1 MLFNRISIINDK
13 STSKNF
19 FSSQELS
26 LLVVPLEQRHE
37 TALNRWDSLPRPKS
51 RARPDEDAI
60 RSVTLPSL
68 PSIRRSDFESV
79 INNGFVKG
87 YDVAR
92 SVQQLLRVVARLL
105 FFGSA
110 YIIIGV
116 YVHKTAR
123 QTCKCWNI
131 GLDICIFISLWLF

>member
-1 MLFNRISIINDK
+1 MINQHQRI
-13 STSKNF
+13 F
-19 FSSQELS
+19 FSSRGLS
-26 LLVVPLEQRHE
+26 LLVVRWSNVTKRRLIDE
-37 TALNRWDSLPRPKS
+37 TVCH
-51 RARPDEDAI
+51 ARKVERDRTKM
-60 RSVTLPSL
+60 RSGRSPSL

-87 YDVAR
+87 YDVVR
-92 SVQQLLRVVARLL
+92 NVQQLLRVVARLL

-123 QTCKCWNI
+123 QTCKCWTGRSYI
-131 GLDICIFISLWLF
+131 YISDFF

>member
-1 MLFNRISIINDK
+1 MRQSATPEK
-13 STSKNF
+13 SSATGRRCD
-19 FSSQELS
+19 Q
-26 LLVVPLEQRHE
+26 VGH
-37 TALNRWDSLPRPKS
+37 LPPF
-51 RARPDEDAI
+51 
-60 RSVTLPSL
+60 LP
-68 PSIRRSDFESV
+68 IRRGDFESV

-116 YVHKTAR
+116 YLFIKRHGRLVNVGPGIFVYLYPFRLFSGLTPKSPTSLCTPFMDGFVEIER
-123 QTCKCWNI
+123 KGKRLPEEI
-131 GLDICIFISLWLF
+131 G